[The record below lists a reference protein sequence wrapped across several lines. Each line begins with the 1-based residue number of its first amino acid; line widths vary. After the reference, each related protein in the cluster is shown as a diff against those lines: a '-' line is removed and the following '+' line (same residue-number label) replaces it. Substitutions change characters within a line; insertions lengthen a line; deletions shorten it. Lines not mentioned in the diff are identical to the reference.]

1 MAKPKLWKNLTIRIP
16 EPLHKELKMLVVQ
29 NNDTIKDILVERIN
43 QYIDE
48 RKKTVIYQ
56 AKWVSR

>member
-29 NNDTIKDILVERIN
+29 HNDVIKDILVERIN

-48 RKKTVIYQ
+48 KKKTVVY
-56 AKWVSR
+56 